1 MITGRDGGFMNTW
14 LVFFIFA
21 IGLVMIVKGGDLFV
35 DAAIWIA
42 KVTGIPSI
50 IIGATI
56 VSIAT
61 TLPELFVSTIASN
74 EGYLDMAMGNAIGSV
89 ICNIAFIIGL
99 SACIRPIKIDKKFFG
114 IKGFM
119 MITYLL
125 IFYYIAFD
133 GVITF
138 VEGAILLS
146 LFIIYILMNI
156 IESKRQS
163 ENIYEY
169 QSVKYTRKDFILN
182 MIKFTAGA
190 LLIIVGAHIMVDS
203 GVKIAQILK
212 IPQQVV
218 SLTLLAIGTSFPE
231 LITSLVA
238 TIKGE
243 QNISVGNILG
253 ANILNLTI
261 VLGMSTLVSDSGLF
275 VSNRTLLIDIPICFV
290 VMFIFVITGIKKS
303 ELNYKFGILLLSI
316 YIIYLIF
323 LFN

>member
-1 MITGRDGGFMNTW
+1 MIIGRDGDFVNTW
-14 LVFFIFA
+14 VVFFIFV
-21 IGLVMIVKGGDLFV
+21 IGLVMIIKGGDLFV
-35 DAAIWIA
+35 DAAVWIA